1 MFESPCVHPP
11 LFKIR
16 SWLCCYVVCQLHV
29 HVECCNILQGGR
41 EVSDFI
47 DFLKKNASNQPVN
60 IAGGAEDEEVKEE
73 KKKKKKKAK
82 KEEL

>member
-1 MFESPCVHPP
+1 MQEGVYIC
-11 LFKIR
+11 R
-16 SWLCCYVVCQLHV
+16 SC
-29 HVECCNILQGGR
+29 IATTSLQGGR

-47 DFLKKNASNQPVN
+47 DFLKKNASNQLVVV
-60 IAGGAEDEEVKEE
+60 AGGEDEDVKEE

>member
-1 MFESPCVHPP
+1 MIKPWPTVITKDDIS
-11 LFKIR
+11 
-16 SWLCCYVVCQLHV
+16 
-29 HVECCNILQGGR
+29 LQGGR

-47 DFLKKNASNQPVN
+47 DFLKKNASNQPVVV
-60 IAGGAEDEEVKEE
+60 AGGEEEEVKE